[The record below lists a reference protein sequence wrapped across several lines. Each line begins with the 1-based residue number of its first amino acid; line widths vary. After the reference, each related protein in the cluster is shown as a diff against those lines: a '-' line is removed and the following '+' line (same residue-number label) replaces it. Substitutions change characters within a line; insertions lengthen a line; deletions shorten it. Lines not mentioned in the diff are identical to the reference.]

1 MAKILYFGKNFET
14 RTNKKEEVMHALIK
28 FVISIDSAK
37 GILSTLDDIKAKA
50 ERIYNSRIKNTADL
64 NRFYNNLKKAGV

>member
-1 MAKILYFGKNFET
+1 MAKILYFGKDFET
-14 RTNKKEEVMHALIK
+14 RANKKEEVMHALIK